1 MKERKKRGNINN
13 CQLTMPNIYQ
23 EIESERVNFGGEIYI
38 MKERKKRGNIP
49 LTCSCKREISV
60 LLK

>member
-38 MKERKKRGNIP
+38 MKERKKRGNIKNCQ
-49 LTCSCKREISV
+49 LKIS
-60 LLK
+60 KTAN